1 MKGNIEGNA
10 TSFRFTEDMEQEDDF
25 MEKMKTHRT
34 MNHIPVYGPKSVPF
48 STAQSDVL
56 GFGAVARGIATP
68 ACFNIPV
75 DAEYNTDEQTIQL
88 NLNEAL
94 IDFTPLV
101 KYTYV
106 FLKVSLSGIPL
117 FTRVDFPINKAK
129 LTLNAVVSRNNQLT
143 VTKDAKNNLL
153 VKGGGDRHIGS
164 AGEAIEHKISYSLIA
179 KNDN

>member
-10 TSFRFTEDMEQEDDF
+10 TSFRFTEDMEEEDDF
-25 MEKMKTHRT
+25 KEKMKTHRT
-34 MNHIPVYGPKSVPF
+34 MNHIPVWGPKSVPF
-48 STAQSDVL
+48 STAQADGV

-68 ACFNIPV
+68 ASFNIPV
-75 DAEYNTDEQTIQL
+75 DAEYDTDAGTIHL
-88 NLNEAL
+88 TLNEAM

-129 LTLNAVVSRNNQLT
+129 LTLNAVVSQNNQLK
-143 VTKDAKNNLL
+143 VTKDAKNNLF
-153 VKGGGDRHIGS
+153 VKGGGNRHIGS
-164 AGEAIEHKISYSLIA
+164 ETGPIEHKIIYSLTA
-179 KNDN
+179 KND